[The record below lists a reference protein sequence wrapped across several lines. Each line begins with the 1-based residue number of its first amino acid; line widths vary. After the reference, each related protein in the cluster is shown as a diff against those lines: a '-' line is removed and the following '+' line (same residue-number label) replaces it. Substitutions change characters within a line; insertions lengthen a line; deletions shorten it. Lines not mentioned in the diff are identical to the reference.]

1 MDSNIGEFC
10 DINKRQRTLGEKEQD
25 FLMALQSFYDSGAP
39 VMSNE
44 EFDVLK
50 QELLWEGSQVA
61 ILTKDE
67 QARHI
72 ALVCP
77 PIAHSAAFAPCSAS
91 WRQPW
96 HSPRALPFFRTPSS
110 TL

>member
-1 MDSNIGEFC
+1 MDANIGEFC

-25 FLMALQSFYDSGAP
+25 FLKALQSFYDSGAP

-67 QARHI
+67 QARSTT
-72 ALVCP
+72 
-77 PIAHSAAFAPCSAS
+77 HSSLHLYRSLCSV
-91 WRQPW
+91 R
-96 HSPRALPFFRTPSS
+96 SPAALPGGNHGIRQGHSGAF
-110 TL
+110 